1 MTKYIIIVQLFP
13 FYTYPGRMTMGLI
26 DLKELFSRI
35 RFLGS
40 NLKYNSR
47 KHFYLTTLCLVVI
60 LVLIFTAVFIRQR
73 TEIIRKEN
81 IVKSFYAGEGSG
93 SGTVLVEE
101 TGAADDLQEKVF
113 FTVHICG
120 EVQEPGVYDIE
131 SGLRI
136 VDLIDLAGGATDSAC
151 LEAVN
156 LAMEAGDGQR
166 IYIPSFEEVE
176 EEGPL
181 YYGDTTQLY
190 INDTGNSGAG
200 SMYGNIVNINTAG
213 QEELEILPGIGPA
226 TAKKIIEHR
235 NKYGHFKTKEEL
247 MDVSG
252 IGPKKYGDLKDLIK
266 I

>member
-1 MTKYIIIVQLFP
+1 
-13 FYTYPGRMTMGLI
+13 MGFI
-26 DLKELFSRI
+26 DIKELFSRI

-47 KHFYLTTLCLVVI
+47 KHFYLATLCLVVI

-81 IVKSFYAGEGSG
+81 IVKSFYTGQANDNGAALIEGA
-93 SGTVLVEE
+93 
-101 TGAADDLQEKVF
+101 GAADDIPEKVF
-113 FTVHICG
+113 FKVHICG
-120 EVQEPGVYDIE
+120 EVREPGVYDVE

-136 VDLIDLAGGATDSAC
+136 ADLIDLAGGATDSAC

-181 YYGDTTQLY
+181 YYRDTTQLY
-190 INDTGNSGAG
+190 INDAVNSGQG

-213 QEELEILPGIGPA
+213 PQELEALAGIGPA

-235 NKYGHFKTKEEL
+235 NKYGYFKSREEL

-252 IGPKKYGDLKDLIK
+252 IGTKKYRDLKDLIK

>member
-1 MTKYIIIVQLFP
+1 
-13 FYTYPGRMTMGLI
+13 MGLI

-35 RFLGS
+35 RFLGG

-47 KHFYLTTLCLVVI
+47 KHFYLATLCLVVI
-60 LVLIFTAVFIRQR
+60 LVLIFTTVFIRQR

-81 IVKSFYAGEGSG
+81 IVKSFYAGQGSD
-93 SGTVLVEE
+93 SGPVPMEE
-101 TGAADDLQEKVF
+101 TGTVDDPPEKVF
-113 FTVHICG
+113 FKVHICG
-120 EVQEPGVYDIE
+120 EVREPGVYDVE

-136 VDLIDLAGGATDSAC
+136 ADLIDLAGGATDSAC

-176 EEGPL
+176 DGNPL
-181 YYGDTTQLY
+181 YYGDTTQ
-190 INDTGNSGAG
+190 IHVNGTGNTGAG
-200 SMYGNIVNINTAG
+200 SVYGNIVNINTAG
-213 QEELEILPGIGPA
+213 PEELEILPGIGPA
-226 TAKKIIEHR
+226 IAKKIIEHR

-252 IGPKKYGDLKDLIK
+252 IGTKKYGDLIDLIK

>member
-1 MTKYIIIVQLFP
+1 
-13 FYTYPGRMTMGLI
+13 MGLI
-26 DLKELFSRI
+26 DIKELFSRI

-47 KHFYLTTLCLVVI
+47 KHFYLATLCLVVI

-81 IVKSFYAGEGSG
+81 IVKSFYAGQSSENGPVPG
-93 SGTVLVEE
+93 EE
-101 TGAADDLQEKVF
+101 AVAADDSPRKVF
-113 FTVHICG
+113 FKVHICG
-120 EVQEPGVYDIE
+120 EVLKPGVYDVE

-136 VDLIDLAGGATDSAC
+136 ADLIDLAGGATDSAC

-176 EEGPL
+176 QEGPL
-181 YYGDTTQLY
+181 YYGDTALLH
-190 INDTGNSGAG
+190 INDTGYTGPG
-200 SMYGNIVNINTAG
+200 SIYGNIVNINTAG
-213 QEELEILPGIGPA
+213 PEELEALPGVGPA

-235 NKYGHFKTKEEL
+235 NKYGYFKSKEEL

-252 IGPKKYGDLKDLIK
+252 IGTKKYGDLKDLIK